1 MRLGI
6 LLLFC
11 SLQNGLHSYHPDM
24 YKNTI
29 NDVIRW
35 FSPSNAD
42 QTILSSTAPPTST
55 LSEHQQAILSF
66 VNANQ
71 ELFSKMD
78 QTIPSSTAPP
88 TSTLS
93 EQQQACMSFFN
104 ENRELFSKM
113 DQTIRS
119 SSAPPSS
126 NLLDIDVAHQLIP
139 SPSPSDEKL
148 SILEKENTV
157 QEEHSESDS
166 HTTQQPIPSPTS
178 GNSSL
183 SDHPQKTN
191 STEEEGSGST
201 LLDSDFIALLEI
213 KSSEL
218 LESTQKSIVEKQEE
232 HKAEEKHE
240 ASSTEPSE
248 TTTPIP
254 TTTSTPLNDTIFDV
268 SETCDSDAI
277 CYVAPKDCTTNC
289 EVIYAVSEKSN
300 NATIYV
306 KEGGVVHIKTSLAY
320 KAGERRKVPNPRHTM
335 ISCFEASGNCWQ
347 AYEAV
352 YIYEDRP
359 SGYIGYGNYPLGQT
373 TRRQEPKHQNWWYF
387 ARLYNK
393 GPILE
398 VGSHR
403 ILEYRRDPHS
413 DANFGPF
420 HALFLRSKE

>member
-1 MRLGI
+1 MRLWTL
-6 LLLFC
+6 LLLF
-11 SLQNGLHSYHPDM
+11 SLQNGLHSFHPDM
-24 YKNTI
+24 YKDTAWAWRTMLKQVFGWDI
-29 NDVIRW
+29 
-35 FSPSNAD
+35 PSHA
-42 QTILSSTAPPTST
+42 
-55 LSEHQQAILSF
+55 
-66 VNANQ
+66 
-71 ELFSKMD
+71 D
-78 QTIPSSTAPP
+78 QTIPSSTE
-88 TSTLS
+88 T
-93 EQQQACMSFFN
+93 
-104 ENRELFSKM
+104 
-113 DQTIRS
+113 
-119 SSAPPSS
+119 PPSS
-126 NLLDIDVAHQLIP
+126 NLLDIDVAKQPIP

-148 SILEKENTV
+148 PILEKENTV

-183 SDHPQKTN
+183 SDHSENTN

-201 LLDSDFIALLEI
+201 LLDSDFNAVLET
-213 KSSEL
+213 KPSEL
-218 LESTQKSIVEKQEE
+218 LESKQTSNVEKQEE
-232 HKAEEKHE
+232 QKTEEKQE

-248 TTTPIP
+248 TPTPIP
-254 TTTSTPLNDTIFDV
+254 TTTSTPLNDSIFDV

-289 EVIYAVSEKSN
+289 EVIYAVSEKFK

-306 KEGGVVHIKTSLAY
+306 KQGGVVHIKTSLAY
-320 KAGERRKVPNPRHTM
+320 KPGERRRIPNPRHTM

-347 AYEAV
+347 GYEDGE
-352 YIYEDRP
+352 IYENRP

-373 TRRQEPKHQNWWYF
+373 NRRQEPKHQNWWSF
-387 ARLYNK
+387 ERLYNK

-413 DANFGPF
+413 GANFGPF